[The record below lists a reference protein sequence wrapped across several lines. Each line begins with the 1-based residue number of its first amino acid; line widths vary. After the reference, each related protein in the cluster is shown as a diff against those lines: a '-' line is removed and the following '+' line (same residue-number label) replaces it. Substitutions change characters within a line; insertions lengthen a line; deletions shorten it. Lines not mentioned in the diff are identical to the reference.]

1 MKKLMVSLV
10 LVAVLVLLFFAFTVT
25 VDETESVIV
34 LRFGD
39 PRRVIDEAG
48 LHFRWPPPI
57 DTVRR
62 IDRRIHVL
70 DPDPDE
76 ILTSDK
82 KNILV
87 NSFLVWAV
95 EDPKK
100 FLVSVGDLAGAEAR
114 LTAVLRSEV
123 GTTLGSYPLSS
134 LITEEEGE
142 GTEMASVM
150 DRIAAAAAG
159 KARNSFGI
167 RVTAI
172 RIKRINFPNENK
184 RAVFQRMEAERK
196 RIAKGFRSEG
206 EEEADKIRAR
216 ADREKAVLLA
226 EAKRQAAVKRGQADA
241 EAARIYAEAFEKD
254 PEFFEFVRSL
264 EAYGKIIDENSTV
277 VIPDDSPLLRVLTDP
292 ERYLRK
298 ADAAGAGNKETGE

>member
-1 MKKLMVSLV
+1 MKKLLISLV
-10 LVAVLVLLFFAFTVT
+10 LVAVLVLLFLAFTVT

-48 LHFRWPPPI
+48 LHLRWPPPI

-70 DPDPDE
+70 DPDSDE
-76 ILTSDK
+76 VLTSDK

-87 NSFLVWAV
+87 DSFLVWAV
-95 EDPKK
+95 EDPTKY
-100 FLVSVGDLAGAEAR
+100 LVSVGDLKGAEAR
-114 LTAVLRSEV
+114 LTAILRSEV
-123 GTTLGSYPLSS
+123 GTVLGSYSLSS
-134 LITEEEGE
+134 LITDEAGAE
-142 GTEMASVM
+142 TEMPGVM
-150 DRIAAAAAG
+150 EGIAAAAAE

-167 RVTAI
+167 HVSAM

-226 EAKRQAAVKRGQADA
+226 EARRQATVRRGEADA
-241 EAARIYAEAFEKD
+241 EAARIYAEAFQKD
-254 PEFFEFVRSL
+254 PEFFEFIRSL
-264 EAYGKIIDENSTV
+264 QAYRLILGENSTV
-277 VIPDDSPLLRVLTDP
+277 VIPDDSPLLRVLSDP
-292 ERYLRK
+292 ERYLQ
-298 ADAAGAGNKETGE
+298 DDDDEGGSGE

>member
-1 MKKLMVSLV
+1 MKKLVISLV
-10 LVAVLVLLFFAFTVT
+10 LIAVLAVLFLAFTVT

-57 DTVRR
+57 DTVSR

-70 DPDPDE
+70 DPDADE

-100 FLVSVGDLAGAEAR
+100 FLVSVGDLKGAEAR
-114 LTAVLRSEV
+114 LTAILRSEV
-123 GTTLGSYPLSS
+123 GTILGSYSLSS
-134 LITEEEGE
+134 LITDEAGA
-142 GTEMASVM
+142 GTEMAGVM
-150 DRIAAAAAG
+150 DGVAAAAAE

-167 RVTAI
+167 RVTAM

-206 EEEADKIRAR
+206 EEEADKIRAK
-216 ADREKAVLLA
+216 ADREKAALLA
-226 EAKRQAAVKRGQADA
+226 EARRQAAVRRGQADA
-241 EAARIYAEAFEKD
+241 EAARIYAEAFKQD
-254 PEFFEFVRSL
+254 PEFYEFIRSL
-264 EAYGKIIDENSTV
+264 QAYRKILDENSTV

-292 ERYLRK
+292 ERYLK
-298 ADAAGAGNKETGE
+298 DDDDEGGSGE

>member
-1 MKKLMVSLV
+1 MKKLVISLV
-10 LVAVLVLLFFAFTVT
+10 LIAVLAVLFLAFTVT
-25 VDETESVIV
+25 VAETESVIV

-57 DTVRR
+57 DTVSRV
-62 IDRRIHVL
+62 DRRIYVL
-70 DPDPDE
+70 DPDADE

-100 FLVSVGDLAGAEAR
+100 FLVSVGDLKGAEAR
-114 LTAVLRSEV
+114 LTAILRSEV
-123 GTTLGSYPLSS
+123 GTILGSYSLSS
-134 LITEEEGE
+134 LITDEAGA
-142 GTEMASVM
+142 GTEMAGVM
-150 DRIAAAAAG
+150 DGVAAAAAE

-167 RVTAI
+167 RVTAM

-216 ADREKAVLLA
+216 ADREKAALLA
-226 EAKRQAAVKRGQADA
+226 EARRKAEVRRGEADA
-241 EAARIYAEAFEKD
+241 EAARIYAEAFQKD
-254 PEFFEFVRSL
+254 PEFYEFIRSL
-264 EAYGKIIDENSTV
+264 EAYGKILDEDSTV
-277 VIPDDSPLLRVLTDP
+277 VIPDDSPLLRVLSDP
-292 ERYLRK
+292 ERYLK
-298 ADAAGAGNKETGE
+298 KKDDAGGAGE